1 MPNYLLQ
8 AAKRGLKA
16 RNCSADQ
23 ERVLL
28 KLILPYAKQIAK
40 GNLLCGSGNKN
51 RGSYQ
56 PGGVWW
62 GGRRE
67 GGQEGGN
74 ICIWQPTP
82 VFLPGESQ
90 GRQSLVG
97 CCLWGRTE
105 SETTEAT

>member
-40 GNLLCGSGNKN
+40 GNLLYISRISN
-51 RGSYQ
+51 RVS
-56 PGGVWW
+56 V
-62 GGRRE
+62 
-67 GGQEGGN
+67 
-74 ICIWQPTP
+74 PT
-82 VFLPGESQ
+82 
-90 GRQSLVG
+90 
-97 CCLWGRTE
+97 
-105 SETTEAT
+105 